1 MGHGVPHHSI
11 LQKRIIDPQAA
22 PVVAQLSGPAI
33 PGEALSVA
41 EIILWCN
48 RTKAFPSFP
57 QWSPEARADRRL
69 RGLEFAQLSPAAVL
83 IAVCPDSSDL
93 ILTRRPLHLKDH
105 PGQISF
111 PGGRMEPSDA
121 SLIETACREA
131 EEEIGLKRHWI
142 TPLLTLPQYITVTGF
157 QVTPVLGV
165 LSPGYGLSPHPD
177 EVDEIVRVPLGFLM
191 DPRNHQLRQVTIE
204 SELIEFFAMPYQSH
218 FIWGA
223 TAAMIRNLYHFF
235 VAAWNQSLSPPSD
248 HS

>member
-1 MGHGVPHHSI
+1 VGHGVPHHSI

-48 RTKAFPSFP
+48 RTKAFPGFP

-69 RGLEFAQLSPAAVL
+69 RGLEFTQLSPAAVL
-83 IAVCPDSSDL
+83 IAVCPVSSDL

-204 SELIEFFAMPYQSH
+204 SELIEFFAVPYQSH

>member
-1 MGHGVPHHSI
+1 VPHHSI

-48 RTKAFPSFP
+48 RTKAFPGFP

-69 RGLEFAQLSPAAVL
+69 RGLEFTQLSPAAVL
-83 IAVCPDSSDL
+83 IAVCPVSSDL